1 MNFED
6 VKNKLV
12 ELGRNNNN
20 VVSGK
25 DLAVYYT
32 SDSDEYDKLIEL
44 LDAEGVKVIE
54 EDDTLNQDEP
64 DLSELSDLEDEE
76 VTSNETFER
85 IVSSVSTNDPVRMYL
100 KEIGSIKLL
109 TFDEEKEL
117 ANKIVKGKEARE
129 KLEKIDSGEIE
140 VSDEEYQE
148 LCDIEEDGSYARN
161 RLTDANLR
169 LVVNIAKKYSNRGL
183 SFLDLIQEGNQGLL
197 RAVDKFEVEKGFKFS
212 TYATWWIRQA
222 ITRAIADQART
233 IRIPV
238 HMVETINRLM
248 RVQRELIQENSGEPT
263 FEQIGQRMGLAP
275 EKVQYILK
283 IAQEPVSLEKPIGEE
298 EDSTLGDFIA
308 DTSNDTPYEYA
319 EKIKLREELEYALKT
334 YLTEREAEIL
344 KLRYGFDDNHP
355 RTLEEVGKMFV
366 LTRERIRQ
374 IEAKA
379 LRKLRHPSKSDKLR
393 AYMKH

>member
-129 KLEKIDSGEIE
+129 KLEKLI
-140 VSDEEYQE
+140 
-148 LCDIEEDGSYARN
+148 
-161 RLTDANLR
+161 
-169 LVVNIAKKYSNRGL
+169 LVK
-183 SFLDLIQEGNQGLL
+183 
-197 RAVDKFEVEKGFKFS
+197 
-212 TYATWWIRQA
+212 
-222 ITRAIADQART
+222 
-233 IRIPV
+233 
-238 HMVETINRLM
+238 
-248 RVQRELIQENSGEPT
+248 
-263 FEQIGQRMGLAP
+263 
-275 EKVQYILK
+275 LK
-283 IAQEPVSLEKPIGEE
+283 
-298 EDSTLGDFIA
+298 
-308 DTSNDTPYEYA
+308 
-319 EKIKLREELEYALKT
+319 
-334 YLTEREAEIL
+334 
-344 KLRYGFDDNHP
+344 
-355 RTLEEVGKMFV
+355 
-366 LTRERIRQ
+366 
-374 IEAKA
+374 
-379 LRKLRHPSKSDKLR
+379 
-393 AYMKH
+393 